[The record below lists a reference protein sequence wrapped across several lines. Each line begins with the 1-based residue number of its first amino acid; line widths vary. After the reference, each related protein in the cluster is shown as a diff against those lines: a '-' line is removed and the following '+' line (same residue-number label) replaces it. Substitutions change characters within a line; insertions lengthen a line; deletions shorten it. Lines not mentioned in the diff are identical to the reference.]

1 MEYLEETRPA
11 RPLLPADP
19 ILRARVR
26 EVCCAIANGIQPLG
40 NMKILN
46 QVATMGG
53 GDAGAQAAT
62 KAAWSRAVITD
73 GFRGLEA
80 LLLRSAG
87 AFAVG
92 DEVTLADAFVVPQ
105 VFNAARWGVDMAP
118 FPTIARVAAA
128 AEALP
133 AFRAA
138 APAAQPD
145 AE

>member
-1 MEYLEETRPA
+1 M
-11 RPLLPADP
+11 
-19 ILRARVR
+19 R

-40 NMKILN
+40 NLRILN
-46 QVATMGG
+46 QAAALGG
-53 GDAGAQAAT
+53 GDAAAQAAT
-62 KAAWSRAVITD
+62 KSAWSRAVIND

-87 AFAVG
+87 EYAVG

-105 VFNAARWGVDMAP
+105 VYNASRWGVDMAP
-118 FPTIARVAAA
+118 YPTIARVAAA
-128 AEALP
+128 AEKLP